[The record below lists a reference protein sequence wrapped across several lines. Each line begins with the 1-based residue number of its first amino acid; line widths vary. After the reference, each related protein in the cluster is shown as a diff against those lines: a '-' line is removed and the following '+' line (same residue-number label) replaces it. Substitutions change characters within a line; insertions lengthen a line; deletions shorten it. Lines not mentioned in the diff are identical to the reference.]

1 MSNEQII
8 IVALLVC
15 VPVHVAVPGPVSD
28 LSATPGVVQL
38 TISWTAPSEPNGVIT
53 MYQVTHNSTGVL
65 NYTNTSATQL
75 TLRDLPPNTAVEYSV
90 RAYTI
95 IGPGEP
101 VSNITST
108 NDIREFYN
116 LSYARATLILYL
128 CSAEINVGSV
138 DSVSSTAVRVTWTPL
153 YKLVV
158 DYYFTV
164 HYSRLN
170 GSDIASSGTV
180 TFPASASSG
189 VVSGLQEGQ
198 QYQFSVSVSLLID
211 GQTYNSTPGE
221 PVNATFNGLSIFSLY
236 LYSLQCMHKKLS
248 SMFTFRIVHLLW

>member
-1 MSNEQII
+1 MSNEQIM

-101 VSNITST
+101 VSEIEST
-108 NDIREFYN
+108 TDIRECN
-116 LSYARATLILYL
+116 
-128 CSAEINVGSV
+128 
-138 DSVSSTAVRVTWTPL
+138 
-153 YKLVV
+153 
-158 DYYFTV
+158 
-164 HYSRLN
+164 
-170 GSDIASSGTV
+170 
-180 TFPASASSG
+180 
-189 VVSGLQEGQ
+189 
-198 QYQFSVSVSLLID
+198 
-211 GQTYNSTPGE
+211 
-221 PVNATFNGLSIFSLY
+221 
-236 LYSLQCMHKKLS
+236 MHA
-248 SMFTFRIVHLLW
+248 